1 MIAQNKIATLNQI
14 RAQSIIDAVSAQ
26 KISQA
31 LRILSSLETSDVA
44 NIFEILPP
52 EIQSVLAE
60 QAVILLKPNF
70 LLEIELST
78 REELLSKVT
87 TIVLSKALSAMELK
101 DAIEIVED
109 MSLAQRRSL
118 LASIDPNIRKSIED
132 RLQYPEDSAGRIATK
147 KPLCVPLGINIKRL
161 QDIIRSS
168 SEICDQIIVLDRTGK
183 PKLAIKASTLCKKL
197 CLITDESEI
206 IDHLGEEIYKIKY
219 DIDKA
224 DIPAIFLHHKIKI
237 AAVIGQENEFLG
249 VINIENILKIE
260 AEEAAED
267 ILQASGTPQYLGAS
281 TIFTALQRVK
291 WLTANLIAC
300 ALNSAILLQF
310 INFEYNKYCITIIT
324 GIAAIAGAC
333 ATQTASTTI
342 RKLVRQNLNS
352 TNLGY
357 NLQKELQI
365 CFLIILIINIL
376 FSSYIFILT
385 DSLGFALTIL
395 PIVSTLLLCG
405 TLFGVLLP
413 FLATRL
419 GIDPGPISPLLTA
432 ITDILT
438 TLIVFFYVGLFY
450 SKGY

>member
-14 RAQSIIDAVSAQ
+14 RAHSIIDAVSSQ

-31 LRILSSLETSDVA
+31 LRILSSLETTDVA

-60 QAVILLKPNF
+60 QAIILLKPNF
-70 LLEIELST
+70 LLEMELST

-87 TIVLSKALSAMELK
+87 TIVLSKTLSAMELK

-132 RLQYPEDSAGRIATK
+132 RLQYPEGSAGRIASK
-147 KPLCVPLGINIKRL
+147 KPLCIPVGINIKRL
-161 QDIIRSS
+161 RDIIRSS

-183 PKLAIKASTLCKKL
+183 PKFAIKASTLCKKL
-197 CLITDESEI
+197 CLITDEFET

-219 DIDKA
+219 DTDKA
-224 DIPAIFLHHKIKI
+224 DVTGIFLHHKIKI

-281 TIFTALQRVK
+281 TIFAALQRVK
-291 WLTANLIAC
+291 WLTSNLISC

-310 INFEYNKYCITIIT
+310 INFEYSKYCITIIT

-333 ATQTASTTI
+333 AMQTGSTTI
-342 RKLVRQNLNS
+342 HKLVRQNLNS

-357 NLQKELQI
+357 NLRKELQI
-365 CFLIILIINIL
+365 CFIIIFIVNIL
-376 FSSYIFILT
+376 FSSYMFILT
-385 DSLGFALTIL
+385 DSLGFAFTIL
-395 PIVSTLLLCG
+395 PIVTTLLLCS
-405 TLFGVLLP
+405 TFFGVLLP
-413 FLATRL
+413 FFAARF
-419 GIDPGPISPLLTA
+419 GIDPVLISPLLTA

-438 TLIVFFYVGLFY
+438 PLVVFFYVWLLY
-450 SKGY
+450 SKGC